1 MPLPFNPQQE
11 IAEKRLLMTQA
22 IAQNKARLALEK
34 ALADLPQSDYNEAT
48 DAELQ
53 EDLSI
58 STAQSP
64 PAHQLRMM
72 LVEDLQVNQLL
83 FKKIL
88 EKDGHQVVIAQNG
101 LEAVE
106 LFPTAHWD
114 MILMDVLMPTMSGLQ
129 ATVLIRFIEE
139 TEIYRVPIV
148 GVSANSSEPDRL
160 ACQDAG
166 MDDFLPKPINLPDLR
181 AVIAKY
187 CTVDMEP
194 TRPSLLAETA

>member
-22 IAQNKARLALEK
+22 IAQNKARLALER
-34 ALADLPQSDYNEAT
+34 AS
-48 DAELQ
+48 
-53 EDLSI
+53 
-58 STAQSP
+58 STAAGET
-64 PAHQLRMM
+64 PARPLRLL
-72 LVEDLQVNQLL
+72 LVEDLPVNQLL
-83 FKKIL
+83 FRKIL

-114 MILMDVLMPTMSGLQ
+114 MILMDVLMPTMNGLQ

-148 GVSANSSEPDRL
+148 GVSANTSGPDRE
-160 ACQDAG
+160 ACKAAG
-166 MDDFLPKPINLPDLR
+166 MDDFLPKPINLPALR
-181 AVIAKY
+181 AIIEKY

-194 TRPSLLAETA
+194 TLPAGLHAVA

>member
-22 IAQNKARLALEK
+22 IAQNKARLALEN
-34 ALADLPQSDYNEAT
+34 ASAITP
-48 DAELQ
+48 
-53 EDLSI
+53 
-58 STAQSP
+58 AQTRRRP
-64 PAHQLRMM
+64 LRMM
-72 LVEDLQVNQLL
+72 LVEDVLVNQVL

-88 EKDGHQVVIAQNG
+88 EKEGHQVVIAQNG

-106 LFPTAHWD
+106 LFPSAHWD

-148 GVSANSSEPDRL
+148 GVSANSSTLDRQ
-160 ACQDAG
+160 ACTAAG
-166 MDDFLPKPINLPDLR
+166 MDDFLPKPINIPDLR
-181 AVIAKY
+181 AMIDRF
-187 CTVDMEP
+187 CTADMEP
-194 TRPSLLAETA
+194 TLPAGLTETA

>member
-11 IAEKRLLMTQA
+11 IAEKRLLMVQA

-34 ALADLPQSDYNEAT
+34 AQSRALEVAKTQAPAMDLH
-48 DAELQ
+48 
-53 EDLSI
+53 EDLSL
-58 STAQSP
+58 STE
-64 PAHQLRMM
+64 PARPLRVM
-72 LVEDLQVNQLL
+72 LVEDLVINQLL

-88 EKDGHQVVIAQNG
+88 EKDKHEVVIAQNG

-114 MILMDVLMPTMSGLQ
+114 MILMDVMMPTMTGLQ

-148 GVSANSSEPDRL
+148 AVSANSSKADRL
-160 ACQDAG
+160 ACHDAG
-166 MDDFLPKPINLPDLR
+166 MDDFLPKPINLRDLR
-181 AVIAKY
+181 AIISKH

-194 TRPSLLAETA
+194 TLPAGLS

>member
-11 IAEKRLLMTQA
+11 IAEKRLMMAQA
-22 IAQNKARLALEK
+22 IAQNKARLALESTS
-34 ALADLPQSDYNEAT
+34 ADAVEA
-48 DAELQ
+48 
-53 EDLSI
+53 
-58 STAQSP
+58 P
-64 PAHQLRMM
+64 PSRPLRVM
-72 LVEDLQVNQLL
+72 LVEDLVVNQLL

-88 EKDGHQVVIAQNG
+88 EKDKHEVVIAQNG

-106 LFPTAHWD
+106 LFPTSHWD
-114 MILMDVLMPTMSGLQ
+114 MILMDVMMPTMTGLQ

-148 GVSANSSEPDRL
+148 AVSANSSEADRL
-160 ACQDAG
+160 ACHDAG
-166 MDDFLPKPINLPDLR
+166 MDDFLPKPINLRDLR

-194 TRPSLLAETA
+194 TLPAGLS

>member
-1 MPLPFNPQQE
+1 MPLPFNPEQE

-22 IAQNKARLALEK
+22 IAQNKARLARE
-34 ALADLPQSDYNEAT
+34 QSA
-48 DAELQ
+48 AR
-53 EDLSI
+53 
-58 STAQSP
+58 TAQETP
-64 PAHQLRMM
+64 PRPLRMM
-72 LVEDLQVNQLL
+72 LVEDLLVNQFL

-88 EKDGHQVVIAQNG
+88 EKDGHQVVIAHNG

-114 MILMDVLMPTMSGLQ
+114 MILMDVMMPTMDGLQ

-148 GVSANSSEPDRL
+148 GISANTSALDRD
-160 ACQDAG
+160 ACRAAG
-166 MDDFLPKPINLPDLR
+166 MDDFLPKPISLPDLR

-194 TRPSLLAETA
+194 TLPADLFATT

>member
-1 MPLPFNPQQE
+1 MSLPFNPQQQ

-34 ALADLPQSDYNEAT
+34 ARADLPPGDEKDATGANEQDDSSSPIT
-48 DAELQ
+48 P
-53 EDLSI
+53 
-58 STAQSP
+58 TARARP
-64 PAHQLRMM
+64 LRVM

-83 FKKIL
+83 FRKIL

-148 GVSANSSEPDRL
+148 GVSANSSEHDRL

-194 TRPSLLAETA
+194 TQPSPLPETV